1 TRRDLS
7 SVAAPWAEPSM
18 LARFSLVT
26 RGIHGS
32 QSLRPFGLEH
42 RRDEWRIQHGSF
54 QREDEVV
61 VARRH
66 LDADAT
72 REVDA
77 ADGAARRNRGLEA
90 VGIDP
95 RRGGASG
102 CVILE
107 LDGVERHPELLHA
120 DGEHAESLLA
130 PGL

>member
-1 TRRDLS
+1 PRERGESPRHDAETMLRQRLGPAWRRDCRATRRDLS

-66 LDADAT
+66 LD
-72 REVDA
+72 
-77 ADGAARRNRGLEA
+77 
-90 VGIDP
+90 
-95 RRGGASG
+95 
-102 CVILE
+102 
-107 LDGVERHPELLHA
+107 
-120 DGEHAESLLA
+120 
-130 PGL
+130 